1 MMTEFKI
8 FVGEDP
14 FKVNACVIQTG
25 KDLVVVF
32 GGGEMHHIGASAL
45 AEPRASLLD
54 ANRVSASASV
64 LCVSGHKDDCLAR
77 EAALR
82 LATRYSCIV
91 NVIVGLHVDN
101 AAAEDIQYL
110 VLNFNKCL
118 IKVEQFLDGITSE

>member
-8 FVGEDP
+8 SAGTDP
-14 FKVNACVIQTG
+14 FKVNASVLQTG

-32 GGGEMHHIGASAL
+32 GGGEIHHIGASAL

-54 ANRVSASASV
+54 GSRVSASASV

-101 AAAEDIQYL
+101 AVAEDIEHL
-110 VLNFNKCL
+110 VLNFSKCL
-118 IKVEQFLDGITSE
+118 VKVEELLDGIISG